1 MSRRFWQV
9 VNDRSAAT
17 RMQQAAS
24 DIEDTLA
31 REQLDTGTN
40 LTVFQKCI
48 ALDASREDVG
58 AAVCCSLL
66 LPPATPFCRHRHRH
80 RHRRRRRRRCCC
92 CCCCC
97 CCYYYYYCF
106 FSLLLRCVRL

>member
-17 RMQQAAS
+17 RMQQAAA

-31 REQLDTGTN
+31 REQIDTGAD
-40 LTVFQKCI
+40 LAVFQKCTA

-58 AAVCCSLL
+58 AADCCSILL
-66 LPPATPFCRHRHRH
+66 LPATTTATATAA
-80 RHRRRRRRRCCC
+80 
-92 CCCCC
+92 
-97 CCYYYYYCF
+97 
-106 FSLLLRCVRL
+106 LLLLLLLLL

>member
-17 RMQQAAS
+17 RMQQAAA

-58 AAVCCSLL
+58 AAVRCSLL
-66 LPPATPFCRHRHRH
+66 LLPATPFCRHRHRH
-80 RHRRRRRRRCCC
+80 RRCCGC
-92 CCCCC
+92 
-97 CCYYYYYCF
+97 YYCF
-106 FSLLLRCVRL
+106 FSLLLRLLLPVRCVRL